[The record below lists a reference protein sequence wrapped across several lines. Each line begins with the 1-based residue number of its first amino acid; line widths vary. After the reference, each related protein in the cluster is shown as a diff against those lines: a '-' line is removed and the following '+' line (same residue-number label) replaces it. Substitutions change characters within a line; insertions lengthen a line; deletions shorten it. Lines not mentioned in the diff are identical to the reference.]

1 MTLSSGIVLLAGGLA
16 APLRTTDL
24 ANPPPTPQSARNP
37 KDISSPGNYRPTA
50 DERHTQCLPGI
61 ISRKLRRNERINS
74 VRLQLVN
81 KPSALVQWP
90 PGPPLE
96 RAGRRFS
103 FAGTKY

>member
-50 DERHTQCLPGI
+50 DERHTQFLPGI
-61 ISRKLRRNERINS
+61 ISRKLRRNETINS

-81 KPSALVQWP
+81 KPSALVNGFP
-90 PGPPLE
+90 V
-96 RAGRRFS
+96 RH
-103 FAGTKY
+103 